1 MNKIVPI
8 NREQVGWIDLLRIV
22 ACFLVIISHS
32 CDPFVGQFD
41 NNHYEFLSG
50 AYIGSIVR
58 ACVPLFVMISGIL
71 LLPINVDISTFYSKR
86 TKRLLAPFIFWSLA
100 LPVIFFL
107 YFNSD
112 IEIINP
118 MLIAEDHTMEMTL
131 RKFYL
136 FIFNFNFDTIP
147 LWYVYMLV
155 GLYLFMPIISPW
167 LKQAS
172 QKDIRRFLFIWIVSM
187 CLPYMQMLA
196 PHLGYQGNYGSMGIL
211 GVCEWN
217 AYGAFYY
224 FSGFLGYIVLAYY
237 LKRFPLDRSWKR
249 TLWTAIPLFLIGYAI
264 TAEGFILTQKYFP
277 GSYAN
282 LEIIWYFSGI
292 NVFLMTIS
300 IFIVFQKIK
309 IKSSPIL
316 TKIASLTFG
325 IYLCHFIF
333 VQYAYDLIYPNIN
346 VPAGIKIFMIALF
359 TFAVSLFVVWL
370 MSMSKVMRKVIM

>member
-1 MNKIVPI
+1 MNKKVPI
-8 NREQVGWIDLLRIV
+8 NREQVGRIDLLRIV
-22 ACFLVIISHS
+22 ACLLVIISHA

-71 LLPINVDISTFYSKR
+71 LLPINEDMPTFYSKR
-86 TKRLLAPFIFWSLA
+86 TKRLLVPFIFWSLA
-100 LPVIFFL
+100 LPVMFFL
-107 YFNSD
+107 YVNSGV
-112 IEIINP
+112 EIINP
-118 MLIAEDHTMEMTL
+118 MVIIEDHTLEMTL

-172 QKDIRRFLFIWIVSM
+172 QKDIKRFLYIWIVSM

-196 PHLGYQGNYGSMGIL
+196 PLLGYQGNYGSMGIL

-237 LKRFPLDRSWKR
+237 LKRFPLDWTWKR
-249 TLWTAIPLFLIGYAI
+249 TLWTAIPMFLIGYAI

-300 IFIVFQKIK
+300 VFIVFQKMK
-309 IKSSPIL
+309 IKASPVL

-325 IYLCHFIF
+325 VYLCHFI
-333 VQYAYDLIYPNIN
+333 VIQCAYDLIYPNIN
-346 VPAGIKIFMIALF
+346 APAGVKIFMIATF

-370 MSMSKVMRKVIM
+370 MSLNKITRKVIM